1 MAKKSTIWQIVL
13 SFVLLFSQLLTGCAS
28 DDSPAVIQETPTEN
42 EQITLSI
49 YAQYSQDDTRIPY
62 DYAVDKLKEE
72 YPDVT
77 LNLIVQAEDDGE
89 TLETLAA
96 IGQLPDIFQA
106 NTNIINMLR
115 KNNQIM
121 QLDEIAE
128 SSGFLDKLYPRYQ
141 DMIYS
146 DDGHMYC
153 FPYAGDEYVL
163 CYYNKTLFEQ
173 CGLKAPATFEEL
185 LHCIEVFRQN
195 NIVPLALFGQEGW
208 VTAAMYDAIATRFVP
223 GGIRSLDQQETT
235 ITDGGYVTAA
245 EILSQLAK
253 AGLFQANVTNTN
265 YEQASKM
272 FLNGK
277 AAMFLNGQWYIPE
290 ADQKMKEDVDWMFFP
305 ALDMEAYE
313 TGKTAFVGG
322 GSNSGYAVNPDGE
335 HARLA
340 GEVAEFLSE
349 KYCEAKVMFRGN
361 PMVTLDTGA
370 EPVEEYQPMMQ
381 KLYEIMPQ
389 ITSATIYTWGL
400 EHAVLNES
408 IMANTQGLV
417 SGEYSPAEF
426 TANVSDA
433 ISKMKE

>member
-195 NIVPLALFGQEGW
+195 NVVPLALFGQEGW

-272 FLNGK
+272 FLNGE

>member
-195 NIVPLALFGQEGW
+195 NVVPLALFGQEGW

>member
-272 FLNGK
+272 FLNGE

-305 ALDMEAYE
+305 ALDAKAYE

-370 EPVEEYQPMMQ
+370 EPVEDYQPMMQ

>member
-89 TLETLAA
+89 TLET
-96 IGQLPDIFQA
+96 
-106 NTNIINMLR
+106 
-115 KNNQIM
+115 
-121 QLDEIAE
+121 
-128 SSGFLDKLYPRYQ
+128 LDKLYPRYQ

>member
-173 CGLKAPATFEEL
+173 CGLKAPATFEEI

-195 NIVPLALFGQEGW
+195 NVVPLALFGQEGW